1 MKKTFKLFVT
11 ALFGILLLG
20 CGGEKENKTILNVYT
35 GLEEE
40 YLNYYISLY
49 EKEFPDIELNVIRDS
64 QGAIA
69 AKVLAE
75 GENPVA
81 DVLWGLASV
90 NLIDLAEQNKTAELD
105 SVLLEN
111 IDPAYIDSIS
121 SKPRWVGMTAWTSA
135 ITVNKYELA
144 KKNFSVPNSYEEL
157 LDPKY
162 SKEIVMPNP
171 ASSGT
176 GYLTVLGWISIWGEE
191 KAWEYMDKLHK
202 NIGQYTHSGSAPVKM
217 VMQGE
222 SLAGIG
228 MDSESIR
235 LGKVNDAIITVL
247 PAEGY
252 GWDMEGIAI
261 VQKENIKPEAIE
273 FIKWALSKD
282 MMEEY
287 SKNIG
292 LVSYKGINTKLEGY
306 PADFKEKLA
315 KIDFKWASENRE
327 RLLKEWEKRYGK
339 GE

>member
-1 MKKTFKLFVT
+1 MKKSFKLITTF
-11 ALFGILLLG
+11 LFGILLMG
-20 CGGEKENKTILNVYT
+20 CGGEDKNKTVLNVYT

-40 YLNYYISLY
+40 YLNYYIDLY
-49 EKEFPDIELNVIRDS
+49 ERKFPDVELNIIRDS

-90 NLIDLAEQNKTAELD
+90 NLIDLAEQGRLAELD
-105 SVLLEN
+105 TTLLEN
-111 IDPAYIDSIS
+111 IDPVFVDSIS
-121 SKPRWVGMTAWTSA
+121 STPKWVGMTAWTSA
-135 ITVNKYELA
+135 IIANKYELA
-144 KKNFSVPNSYEEL
+144 DENLPIPQSYEDL
-157 LDPKY
+157 LDPRY
-162 SKEIVMPNP
+162 DDEVIMPNP

-222 SLAGIG
+222 ELVGIG
-228 MDSESIR
+228 MDSESMR
-235 LGKVNDAIITVL
+235 LGKISDAIVTIL

-252 GWDMEGIAI
+252 GWDMEGIAVI
-261 VQKENIKPEAIE
+261 QKENIKSEAIE
-273 FIKWALSKD
+273 FLKWSLSQE

-292 LVSYKGINTKLEGY
+292 IVSYKGINTKLEGY
-306 PADFKEKLA
+306 PADFREKLA
-315 KIDFKWASENRE
+315 KTDFKWASENRE
-327 RLLKEWEKRYGK
+327 RILKEWEKRYGK